1 MPALTDLPCPNCGR
15 LNRPD
20 ARFCAS
26 CRSALT
32 QPAGPTPGATGSS
45 CPKCQAINPLGAKF
59 CNACGSAMQPASSQ
73 PRSTTG
79 ALSLNTTL
87 QHGRYVIEGLLGQGG
102 MGAVYITH
110 DTRLQA
116 KRWAVKEMST
126 AGLTT
131 TEDLRNGVE
140 AFRREATMLAT
151 LSHRHLPKVVDN
163 FEEDGREYLVMELVE
178 GQTLASLLSK
188 RNKPL
193 PPDQVIAWGEQLC
206 DVLGYLHSRKPPI
219 IFRDLK
225 PDNIM
230 IDNDGVVKLI
240 DFGIA
245 RHFTPGKKADTTA
258 IGTTGYAPPEQ
269 YGKGQT
275 DARSDIYALAA
286 TLHQLL
292 TRRDPSQ
299 DPFNFPPAR
308 QLNPAVPQGLSAALQ
323 KALST
328 SPADRWPS
336 TTDFR
341 KALSAPAP
349 ASPQSGPTAVAT
361 PPAVQMRAAP
371 PVTPSMSTPPPKP
384 VSQTVQAAPAG
395 RKRASFLAYLLIV
408 GAFTVV
414 SVVLR
419 RANIFTL
426 LQGLVG
432 DETLSGLLYLTLLWT
447 MPILAYLLTRW
458 PLAAF
463 LVYGIGEWLGTWGP
477 ITDFDYVPLQN
488 TLITAAA
495 IEAVFLLSGYRTR
508 GSLVGVI
515 AAVTGAAVSLGLTL
529 VRYGSLPGASE
540 IVMMVLAALV
550 GGVLAALVATLL
562 GRG

>member
-1 MPALTDLPCPNCGR
+1 
-15 LNRPD
+15 
-20 ARFCAS
+20 
-26 CRSALT
+26 
-32 QPAGPTPGATGSS
+32 
-45 CPKCQAINPLGAKF
+45 
-59 CNACGSAMQPASSQ
+59 
-73 PRSTTG
+73 
-79 ALSLNTTL
+79 
-87 QHGRYVIEGLLGQGG
+87 
-102 MGAVYITH
+102 
-110 DTRLQA
+110 
-116 KRWAVKEMST
+116 MST

-131 TEDLRNGVE
+131 TEDLRQAFE

-151 LSHRHLPKVVDN
+151 LSHRNLPKVVDN
-163 FEEDGREYLVMELVE
+163 FEESGREYLVMELVR
-178 GQTLASLLSK
+178 GTNSLGLLAK

-230 IDNDGVVKLI
+230 VDNDGVVKLI

-328 SPADRWPS
+328 SPADRWP
-336 TTDFR
+336 TTADFR

-349 ASPQSGPTAVAT
+349 APPRPGPTAVAT
-361 PPAVQMRAAP
+361 PPPVQMRAAP
-371 PVTPSMSTPPPKP
+371 PVAPSVSNVPTQAGVTGRPGCAGG
-384 VSQTVQAAPAG
+384 SQTRRLYGLLADRREVF
-395 RKRASFLAYLLIV
+395 RAT
-408 GAFTVV
+408 TVV
-414 SVVLR
+414 ICAVCELF
-419 RANIFTL
+419 FTL
-426 LQGLVG
+426 RGLVG
-432 DETLSGLLYLTLLWT
+432 DGIPERPALPNLALDSC
-447 MPILAYLLTRW
+447 PILAYLLTRR

-463 LVYGIGEWLGTWGP
+463 LVAGHRRIGWHW
-477 ITDFDYVPLQN
+477 DDH
-488 TLITAAA
+488 
-495 IEAVFLLSGYRTR
+495 
-508 GSLVGVI
+508 
-515 AAVTGAAVSLGLTL
+515 
-529 VRYGSLPGASE
+529 
-540 IVMMVLAALV
+540 
-550 GGVLAALVATLL
+550 
-562 GRG
+562 